1 VHLRSCLV
9 VVAIFGCAGTEGTL
23 ITTHSD
29 GGTEGSTGGSG
40 GSSGGAGSSGSGG
53 SSVGPTPGMS
63 MQIQL
68 SGELDDSLDVDLY
81 DIDLHTNSASD
92 FATLRRAGRFV
103 ACYFSAG
110 TLEGWRGDGDGLPAA
125 AIGNAHQ
132 QYPSERWLDVRS
144 TAVRELMRNRIE
156 LAQSKGCD
164 AIQPA
169 NLAVFAADS
178 GLSVTRAENEE
189 FARYLAT
196 TAHALGLSVAW
207 SDEPNLFAG
216 LEQVFD
222 WGLAIQCIEF
232 GRCEAWS
239 TFRNAGKAVFVIE
252 IGDESDANRVCQA
265 AADLGLPAIIKDNG
279 YTAFRVGCP

>member
-23 ITTHSD
+23 ITTRSD
-29 GGTEGSTGGSG
+29 GGTGGSTGGSE
-40 GSSGGAGSSGSGG
+40 GSSGSGG
-53 SSVGPTPGMS
+53 SIGPTPEMS

-92 FATLRRAGRFV
+92 FAALRRAGRFV

-132 QYPSERWLDVRS
+132 QYPSERWLDVGNS
-144 TAVRELMRNRIE
+144 AVRELMRSRIE
-156 LAQSKGCD
+156 LAQSKGCH

-178 GLSVTRAENEE
+178 GLSVTSPENEE

-207 SDEPNLFAG
+207 SDEPDLFAG
-216 LEQVFD
+216 VEQVFD

-239 TFRNAGKAVFVIE
+239 NFRNAGKAVFVIE
-252 IGDESDANRVCQA
+252 IGDENDASRVCPA
-265 AADLGLPAIIKDNG
+265 AETLGLPAIIKDNG